1 MERFIRTVTQKVV
14 NKRFFVRLIIVSIKL
29 IKNGFFENSLIKGHS
44 KGHRFLKNLK
54 QLYSNQEPLFTQT
67 VTLQVFVLI
76 SFLEDCN

>member
-1 MERFIRTVTQKVV
+1 MERFIRTVTQKDV
-14 NKRFFVRLIIVSIKL
+14 NKKFFVRLIIVSIKL
-29 IKNGFFENSLIKGHS
+29 IKNGFFENSLI